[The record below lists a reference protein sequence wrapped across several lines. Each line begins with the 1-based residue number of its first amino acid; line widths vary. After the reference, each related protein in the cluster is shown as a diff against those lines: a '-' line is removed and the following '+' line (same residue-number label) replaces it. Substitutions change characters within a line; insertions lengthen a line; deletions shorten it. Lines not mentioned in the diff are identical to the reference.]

1 MANYKTAFGSFLKTE
16 DLQGKACRL
25 VIEAICN
32 EEINGD
38 HGKEKKLVAR
48 FAGKDK
54 GLVLNRTNADS
65 IAEIAGSED
74 TDDWAGVQI
83 VLFPDKTKFGGKT
96 VDCVRIRAPQVSG
109 AAGQRFVEPKVLQAA
124 PPVLEDEFDSSD
136 VGF

>member
-96 VDCVRIRAPQVSG
+96 VDCVRIRAPQANG
-109 AAGQRFVEPKVLQAA
+109 AAKPVPAPAPVENET
-124 PPVLEDEFDSSD
+124 EDYSD